1 MTPIVPRPGLPT
13 PGGAAPRR
21 HAAALALPRGTDPLH
36 ELARAAEAE
45 NRRDHGRTPSRRTV
59 LAGAAGLAGLGLL
72 TLAGCTPA
80 RSAPTIPEAAATGT
94 AARGGRL
101 RIARPAASA
110 AETLDPASSLSAYEY
125 LGALYNRLVKLDEQ
139 GVTVPD
145 LAEDWS
151 ANADGTTWT
160 FRLRSGVRFHDG
172 RRFTAADAIYTIDH
186 IIDPATGSPQGEVLA
201 AMIGPGGMSAPDPLT
216 LRIDLLTPNAE
227 FPSLLTAYQ
236 CYVIPEGS
244 AGTIGTA
251 GIGTGPFRLS
261 SYEAAGVGS
270 IEANDDHFAGRPVLD
285 GIDFYS
291 IQDTTARVNALLAG
305 QIDLISQTNLDFATA
320 QVVSASSGA
329 TVARAPDAQWYTI
342 PMLATSD
349 EFSDPLVRQA
359 MKLAYDPQQIV
370 ATALQGTG
378 SPGWDNPVP
387 PSQSAWLDEQRAY
400 DPDKARALLKQA
412 GREGFQAEIWTSSY
426 ESVFTPMAVAYR
438 DAVRDAGVQLTVRNA
453 SSDSYYTQIWF
464 QKPLLVS
471 YWFTGRPIDQLLN
484 QIFRTGSSYNE
495 SAWSNPVFD
504 QLLDDARAEMDDDR
518 RRTLYQDAQRVVV
531 EDSAD
536 MTPMFGDRLV
546 GLSRDV
552 VNYREYGF
560 EFDYLQIG
568 LRA

>member
-1 MTPIVPRPGLPT
+1 MTPIVPEHPRPG
-13 PGGAAPRR
+13 AES
-21 HAAALALPRGTDPLH
+21 RG
-36 ELARAAEAE
+36 
-45 NRRDHGRTPSRRTV
+45 PSRRTV
-59 LAGAAGLAGLGLL
+59 LAGAAGLASLAGLF
-72 TLAGCTPA
+72 TLAGCAPA
-80 RSAPTIPEAAATGT
+80 RSDPTIPEAAATGT
-94 AARGGRL
+94 AQRGGRL

-110 AETLDPASSLSAYEY
+110 AETLDSASSLSAYEY

-145 LAEDWS
+145 LAEEWS
-151 ANADGTTWT
+151 ATPDGVTWT

-172 RRFTAADAIYTIDH
+172 RRFTAADAIYSIEH
-186 IIDPATGSPQGEVLA
+186 ILDPETASPQGEVLA
-201 AMIGPGGMSAPDPLT
+201 AMIGPGSMSAPDPLT
-216 LRIDLLTPNAE
+216 LRIELLTPNAE

-236 CYVIPEGS
+236 CYIIPEGS
-244 AGTIGTA
+244 ADPANGPTIGTT

-261 SYEAAGVGS
+261 GFEPAGTGS
-270 IEANDDHFAGRPVLD
+270 IEAYDDHFAGRPALD

-320 QVVSASSGA
+320 QVVSASSTA
-329 TVARAPDAQWYTI
+329 TVARSANAQWYTI
-342 PMLATSD
+342 PMLFTSA

-359 MKLAYDPQQIV
+359 MKLAYDPQAIV
-370 ATALQGTG
+370 DTALQGTG
-378 SPGWDNPVP
+378 TAGWDNPVP
-387 PSQSAWLDEQRAY
+387 PTQAVWLDEQREY
-400 DPDKARALLKQA
+400 DPEKARALLKKA
-412 GREGFQAEIWTSSY
+412 GREGFRTDIHTSSY

-438 DAVRDAGVQLTVRNA
+438 DQVKQAGIDLVVKNA
-453 SSDSYYTQIWF
+453 SADSYYTQIWM
-464 QKPLLVS
+464 QKPLMVS

-495 SAWSNPVFD
+495 SAWSNPTFD
-504 QLLDDARAEMDDDR
+504 ALLDDARAEMDDSR
-518 RRTLYQDAQRVVV
+518 RATLYQDAQRLIV

-546 GLSRDV
+546 GIGRDV

>member
-1 MTPIVPRPGLPT
+1 MTPIVPEHPRPG
-13 PGGAAPRR
+13 GEA
-21 HAAALALPRGTDPLH
+21 RG
-36 ELARAAEAE
+36 
-45 NRRDHGRTPSRRTV
+45 PSRRTV
-59 LAGAAGLAGLGLL
+59 LTGAAGLAGLAGLF
-72 TLAGCTPA
+72 TLAGCAPA
-80 RSAPTIPEAAATGT
+80 RSTPTIPEAAATGT
-94 AARGGRL
+94 ARSGGRL

-110 AETLDPASSLSAYEY
+110 AETLDSASSLSAYEY

-145 LAEDWS
+145 LAEEWS
-151 ANADGTTWT
+151 ATPDGVIWT

-172 RRFTAADAIYTIDH
+172 RRFTAADAIYSIEH
-186 IIDPATGSPQGEVLA
+186 ILDPATASPQGEVLA
-201 AMIGPGGMSAPDPLT
+201 AMIGPGSMSAPDPLT
-216 LRIDLLTPNAE
+216 LRIELLTANAE

-236 CYVIPEGS
+236 CYIIPEGS
-244 AGTIGTA
+244 ADPANGPTIGTT

-261 SYEAAGVGS
+261 GFEPAGTGS
-270 IEANDDHFAGRPVLD
+270 IEAYDDHFAGRPALD

-320 QVVSASSGA
+320 QVVSASSTA
-329 TVARAPDAQWYTI
+329 TVARSANAQWYTI
-342 PMLATSD
+342 PMLHTSA

-359 MKLAYDPQQIV
+359 MKLAYDPQAIV
-370 ATALQGTG
+370 DTALQGTG
-378 SPGWDNPVP
+378 TAGWDNPVP
-387 PSQSAWLDEQRAY
+387 PTQAVWLDEQRAY
-400 DPDKARALLKQA
+400 DPEKARALLKKA
-412 GREGFQAEIWTSSY
+412 GREGLRTEIFTSSY

-438 DAVRDAGVQLTVRNA
+438 DQVREAGIDLVVRNA
-453 SSDSYYTQIWF
+453 SSDSYYTQIWM
-464 QKPLLVS
+464 QKPLMVS

-495 SAWSNPVFD
+495 SAWSNPTFD
-504 QLLDDARAEMDDDR
+504 ALLDDARAEMDDAR
-518 RRTLYQDAQRVVV
+518 RATLYQDAQRLIV
-531 EDSAD
+531 DDAAD

-546 GLSRDV
+546 GIGRDV